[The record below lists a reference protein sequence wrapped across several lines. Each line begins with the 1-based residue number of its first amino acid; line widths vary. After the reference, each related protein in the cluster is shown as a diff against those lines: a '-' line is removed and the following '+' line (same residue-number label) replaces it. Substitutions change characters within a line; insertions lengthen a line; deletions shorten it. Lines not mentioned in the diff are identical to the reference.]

1 MVYGIFY
8 SNQYNYVLMYSAKC
22 GCSTIKRFF
31 RLIHSNPSTI
41 SEYIGYKLTYIPRNI
56 SEKRVPKIM
65 LVRNPYFR
73 AVSMFTNKYISDKRG
88 PLIRLSFIKNNIPIR
103 PFTFIGFL
111 NKLLL
116 LKKSGKLESI
126 DCHIQSQV
134 HNLKINKNVRIIK
147 LENIKEDIIEAYKNH
162 INNKELYDIVVRNL
176 NFLDNEYNK
185 TPNNEINKNVTY
197 EIYKPDTNIF
207 PEYCHFYNKKSA
219 DLVYRI
225 YKRDFTRFG
234 YSKNSYPKYIEHKD

>member
-1 MVYGIFY
+1 MVHGVLY
-8 SNQYNYVLMYSAKC
+8 SNKYNYVLMYSAKC

-31 RLIHSNPSTI
+31 RLIHPNTSTR
-41 SEYIGYKLTYIPRNI
+41 SEYIGNKITYIPRNI
-56 SEKRVPKIM
+56 AGRSVPKIM

-73 AVSMFTNKYISDKRG
+73 AVSMFTNKFISDKHG
-88 PLIRLSFIKNNIPIR
+88 PLIRLSFIKNNIPVR

-111 NKLLL
+111 NKLLD

-134 HNLKINKNVRIIK
+134 HNLEINKNVRIIK

-162 INNKELYDIVVRNL
+162 IKNKELYNMVIDNL

-185 TPNNEINKNVTY
+185 TPNNKININVTY
-197 EIYKPDTNIF
+197 KRYNPDINIF
-207 PEYCHFYNKKSA
+207 PEYCHFYNKKTA

-225 YKRDFTRFG
+225 YKRDFIRFG
-234 YSKNSYPKYIEHKD
+234 YSKDSYPKYIEHKD